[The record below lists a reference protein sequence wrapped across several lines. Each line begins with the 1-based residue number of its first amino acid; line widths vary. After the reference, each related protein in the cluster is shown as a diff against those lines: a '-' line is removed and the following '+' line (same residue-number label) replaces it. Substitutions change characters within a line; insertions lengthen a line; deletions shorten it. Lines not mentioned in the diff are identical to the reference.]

1 MSHHV
6 PATTP
11 YPWPYDGDLAGS
23 GTALVVLMPEGA
35 RPVAAE
41 FIGTVSDLA
50 WAVRRC
56 GGTVVSATTTRPPR
70 VRLPSGSP
78 AEPSTTSAL
87 GWIRP
92 DHVVHA
98 AGIDA
103 FYGSDLDV
111 ILRTAGI
118 VRLLLAGCDLET
130 SVHSTM
136 RDANDRGYECLL
148 VVDACAAVDQG
159 LVAAAVSMIEMS
171 GGIFGAVGRSADVIA
186 ALDRAPATTAPS
198 SSLPSPNS
206 PMSPPSEGEP
216 T

>member
-23 GTALVVLMPEGA
+23 GTALVVITPSGA
-35 RPVAAE
+35 RPPAE
-41 FIGTVSDLA
+41 LIGTVSDLA
-50 WAVRRC
+50 GAVRRC
-56 GGTVVSATTTRPPR
+56 GGTVVSATTTAPARVQGSSVPAADPPM
-70 VRLPSGSP
+70 PDP
-78 AEPSTTSAL
+78 L
-87 GWIRP
+87 GWMPP
-92 DHVVHA
+92 DHAVRA

-103 FYGSDLDV
+103 FYGSDLDL
-111 ILRTAGI
+111 ILRTGGI
-118 VRLLLAGCDLET
+118 ARLLLAGCDLET

-186 ALDRAPATTAPS
+186 ALDRAQFTSAPDQAH
-198 SSLPSPNS
+198 PRRTS
-206 PMSPPSEGEP
+206 PMSPPPEGVP

>member
-23 GTALVVLMPEGA
+23 GTALVVLMPEGT
-35 RPVAAE
+35 RPAAAE
-41 FIGTVSDLA
+41 LIDAVSDLA
-50 WAVRRC
+50 GAVRRC
-56 GGTVVSATTTRPPR
+56 GGTVISATTTRPPR

-78 AEPSTTSAL
+78 AGPSTASPL
-87 GWIRP
+87 GWLLS

-103 FYGSDLDV
+103 FYGSDLDL

-171 GGIFGAVGRSADVIA
+171 GGIFGAVGRAADVIA
-186 ALDRAPATTAPS
+186 ALDPAPATTAHT
-198 SSLPSPNS
+198 SSLPAPD
-206 PMSPPSEGEP
+206 PAMSPPPEGEP